1 SDANIPVLPDDYIPD
16 VALARSSQDHFVNVS
31 GRKLLDFCKLNGLR
45 ICNGRLGTDKGIG
58 KYTYV
63 GSSGSS
69 VVDYVIV
76 SESLLNNI
84 SQFCVCDPNIL
95 SDHCTLTFSLTSK
108 QKHEQGDLNEKHY
121 GQRIDKK
128 YVWKPEETENYVS
141 GLNFHKEE
149 LLNLQSNLRE
159 ANTGNEIDENIG
171 YFSNLM
177 GKVCDPL
184 FAKTIRTDKLN
195 NYNKTKLQPWF
206 DEDCKSGREIFYGEL
221 NNYRVNKS
229 TQNQRKLVEARTNF
243 KRIIRRKR
251 FEYDKSKTDKLVVS
265 QHKNVKEYWRMLKQ
279 MAHVENKSSVTS
291 EKFAEYFQAIN
302 NPNDTFYQADDDILF
317 FNERYIRGEFQV
329 MFEELNAEISLFEIQ
344 KAVKQLKNGASGG
357 PDLFLN
363 EFFKNGSD
371 TLLKYIHTLFN
382 KLFEIGY
389 FPDKWSDGFIVP
401 IYKKGDKNEPV
412 NYRGITLLSTI
423 GKLSTRILNNRL
435 ND

>member
-1 SDANIPVLPDDYIPD
+1 M
-16 VALARSSQDHFVNVS
+16 
-31 GRKLLDFCKLNGLR
+31 
-45 ICNGRLGTDKGIG
+45 
-58 KYTYV
+58 
-63 GSSGSS
+63 
-69 VVDYVIV
+69 
-76 SESLLNNI
+76 
-84 SQFCVCDPNIL
+84 
-95 SDHCTLTFSLTSK
+95 TFTLTSK

-149 LLNLQSNLRE
+149 LLNLQSHLRE
-159 ANTGNEIDENIG
+159 ANTGNEIDENIR

-206 DEDCKSGREIFYGEL
+206 DADCKSKREIFYGEL

-279 MAHVENKSSVTS
+279 TAHVENKSSVTS

-317 FNERYIRGEFQV
+317 FNERYIRGAFQV

-344 KAVKQLKNGASGG
+344 KAVKQLRNGASGG

-363 EFFKNGSD
+363 EVFKNGSD
-371 TLLKYIHTLFN
+371 TLLKYIHTHFN
-382 KLFEIGY
+382 NLFEIGY

-401 IYKKGDKNEPV
+401 IYKKGDKTN
-412 NYRGITLLSTI
+412 L
-423 GKLSTRILNNRL
+423 
-435 ND
+435 